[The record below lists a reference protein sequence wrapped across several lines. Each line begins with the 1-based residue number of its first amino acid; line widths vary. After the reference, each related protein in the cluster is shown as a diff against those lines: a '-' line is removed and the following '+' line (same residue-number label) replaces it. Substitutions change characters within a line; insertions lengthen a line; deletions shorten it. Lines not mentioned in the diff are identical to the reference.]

1 MNCPSLN
8 DIYEYIVRGN
18 FNDITS
24 HLLFDCL
31 VDIDEDDIDKII
43 KKIKDYNILKQDEDP
58 TIKKNRVSFCEE
70 MKDIIKKLKHYKFLL
85 EKCRKMDNRIKKI
98 NKDENYTY
106 FYLEDKITQ
115 DLDFFKINILYIITQ
130 YREIVTKLSTWSLE
144 KEDLIKTSQKFTPE
158 MHEMFEKSQAHLL
171 LVYPDIYKNTE
182 CTENY
187 TNLMALT
194 KSKIK
199 PSAPPNFGF
208 KKNKSKNK
216 SKKNKSK
223 NKSKKNKSKKK

>member
-1 MNCPSLN
+1 
-8 DIYEYIVRGN
+8 
-18 FNDITS
+18 
-24 HLLFDCL
+24 
-31 VDIDEDDIDKII
+31 
-43 KKIKDYNILKQDEDP
+43 
-58 TIKKNRVSFCEE
+58 

-85 EKCRKMDNRIKKI
+85 EKCRKMDRIKKI
-98 NKDENYTY
+98 KKDENYTY
-106 FYLEDKITQ
+106 FYLEEKITQ

-130 YREIVTKLSTWSLE
+130 YGKIVIQLSTWSLE
-144 KEDLIKTSQKFTPE
+144 NEENEDLIKTSQKFTPE

-171 LVYPDIYKNTE
+171 LVYPDIYKNAE

-187 TNLMALT
+187 RNLMALT

-223 NKSKKNKSKKK
+223 NKSKKNKSKKNKSKSI

>member
-31 VDIDEDDIDKII
+31 VDIDEDDIDEII

-85 EKCRKMDNRIKKI
+85 EKCRKMNRIKKI
-98 NKDENYTY
+98 KKDENYTY

-115 DLDFFKINILYIITQ
+115 DLDFFKIHILYIITQ
-130 YREIVTKLSTWSLE
+130 YGKIVIQLSTCRLERLE
-144 KEDLIKTSQKFTPE
+144 KEDLI
-158 MHEMFEKSQAHLL
+158 M
-171 LVYPDIYKNTE
+171 D
-182 CTENY
+182 
-187 TNLMALT
+187 
-194 KSKIK
+194 
-199 PSAPPNFGF
+199 
-208 KKNKSKNK
+208 
-216 SKKNKSK
+216 
-223 NKSKKNKSKKK
+223 